1 MASDPETM
9 AHLEWL
15 GYVQPVGLVVS
26 IPALLAAQ
34 AHVNR
39 NITPD
44 HARFIACLP
53 KDKHDEIIPEIR
65 DFAGFACSVFGWE
78 KADLL
83 DADKLIDLHVTLPEY
98 HETLRPTF
106 AVKEIQPKDPKKSW
120 LMLIQSLPTATALD
134 DVQEQDSRR
143 WHASPHAKFERL
155 LRETEVPTGLL
166 FNGTHLR
173 LVYAPRG
180 ETSGYLTFSVAEMAK
195 VAGRPIFAGLFM
207 LLESAR
213 LFTMAE
219 KQRLPAILS
228 DSRKYQNVVST
239 QLAQQVL
246 SALFELL
253 RGFQAAND
261 QRKGELLREVLAD
274 DPNQVYSGLL
284 TVLMR
289 LVFILYAEDRGLL
302 SSDPVYANY
311 YSVTGLFERLRAD
324 AGRYPDTM
332 DQRYGSWAQLLTLF
346 RLIFEGGSHG
356 AMKLPA
362 RKGYLFDPD
371 RYAFLEGRPWKSL
384 RQPDET
390 LDVPRVSDG
399 VIFRVLNN
407 LLILDGERLSYR
419 TLDVEQIGS
428 VYETIMGFELE
439 VAKGRSIAIK
449 PAKSHG
455 APATINLEELLA
467 AKAGDRAKWLAERT
481 DQKMTGQA
489 AEALKKATTIDEL
502 LAALEKKIADN
513 VTPNAVPKGAMIFQ
527 PSDERRRS
535 GSHYTP
541 RSLTEPIVRKTLAPV
556 LARLTVGVP
565 PLGGVGVKPPPE
577 GGTPTSCPTPQQ
589 ILDLKVCDPAM
600 GSAAFLVETCRQ
612 LGDVLVKAWHVHN
625 QVPRIPLDED
635 EILHA
640 RRLIAQR
647 CLYGVDKNAMAVDL
661 AKLSLWLA
669 TLAKDHPFTF
679 LDHALRHGDS
689 LVGLTRKQ
697 ITDFHWLPE
706 PQRIFG
712 QDVVEK
718 RIKAATQVRQEIIE
732 AGDEVPFLLKQQK
745 LALADESLNLVRF
758 AGNLVIAAFFA
769 GDNDKQRK
777 LKREEL
783 LQQFSESLRTGIR
796 PPEIS
801 KAEQDLRSGDKA
813 IHPFHWEIEF
823 PEVFGRENGGFD
835 AIVGNPP
842 FLGGLR
848 ISRMLRIGVLDYL
861 KTVHEEAGH
870 LCDLVAHFFRRAFWL
885 LRNNGSF
892 GLLATNTIA
901 QGDSRTGSL
910 TWICKNG
917 GNIFNAVRRHRW
929 PGLAAVVVSIVH
941 VSKGGLT
948 VQAHLDGKAV
958 ARISAYLFP
967 GSSDSDPA
975 RLAGQNDLFT
985 QGTNLS
991 GSGFVIGE
999 GEATSIEE
1007 MEQLIQRDGNAQ
1019 CRILPYLGG
1028 EEINQSPTQSPHRYV
1043 VYLSDLESE
1052 EDLLAWPELARIA
1065 REKVKPQREELPDNP
1080 QYDRLKR
1087 RWWTYHADRYKYYR
1101 SMTRVLAISQIG
1113 NAFAFT
1119 FLNSNYVMNN
1129 KTVLFLLDG
1138 DPAFALLQSRAH
1150 EIWARFFS
1158 STLKD
1163 DLQYTPSDCFE
1174 TFPFPENFETDAK
1187 LEAVGKEYYE
1197 FRAALM
1203 VKNNEGLTKTYNR
1216 FHDPHETSAEIKK
1229 LRDLHAAMDRAV
1241 LAAYGWTDL
1250 QTTCEFLLDYDEEEE
1265 DEEDTGRARKK
1276 KKPWRYRWPDEFR
1289 DLVLARLL
1297 ELNKQRAEQ
1306 EKLSGAASE
1315 PKAKKT
1321 TKGAP
1326 KKGND
1331 QGSLFP

>member
-1 MASDPETM
+1 MPRDPETL

-26 IPALLAAQ
+26 IPAMLAAGAQ
-34 AHVNR
+34 VNR
-39 NITPD
+39 NIAPD
-44 HARFIACLP
+44 QQRFLACLP

-65 DFAGFACSVFGWE
+65 DFAGFVCSVLGWE
-78 KADLL
+78 KNDLL
-83 DADKLIDLHVTLPEY
+83 DADSLTDLHVHLPEY
-98 HETLRPTF
+98 HETLRPSF
-106 AVKEIQPKDPKKSW
+106 AVKEIQPKDTKKPW
-120 LMLIQSLPTATALD
+120 LLLIQSLSLGTNLD
-134 DVQEQDSRR
+134 EVQEKDGRHWQ
-143 WHASPHAKFERL
+143 ASPHAKFERL
-155 LRETEVPTGLL
+155 LRETEVPIGLL
-166 FNGTHLR
+166 FSGTHLR
-173 LVYAPRG
+173 LVHAPRG
-180 ETSGYLTFSVAEMAK
+180 ETSGYLTFSIAEMAK
-195 VAGRPIFAGLFM
+195 VAGRPIFAALHM
-207 LLESAR
+207 LLSADR

-219 KQRLPAILS
+219 KQRLPAILA
-228 DSRKYQNVVST
+228 DSRKYQNLVST
-239 QLAQQVL
+239 QLAGQVL
-246 SALFELL
+246 AALYELL
-253 RGFQAAND
+253 RGFQAAHD
-261 QRKGELLREVLAD
+261 QHKGELLRQILAD

-311 YSVTGLFERLRAD
+311 YSITGLFERLRAD

-346 RLIFEGGSHG
+346 RLIYDGGSHG
-356 AMKLPA
+356 GFQLPA

-371 RYAFLEGRPWKSL
+371 RYAFLEGRPWKSQ
-384 RQPDET
+384 RQPDEK

-399 VIFRVLNN
+399 VVFRALNN
-407 LLILDGERLSYR
+407 LLMLDGERLSYR
-419 TLDVEQIGS
+419 TLDVEQLGS

-455 APATINLEELLA
+455 APATINLEELLT

-481 DQKMTGQA
+481 DQKLTGQA
-489 AEALKKATTIDEL
+489 TESLKKAASIEEL

-513 VTPNAVPKGAMIFQ
+513 VTPNTVPKGAMIFQ

-556 LARLTVGVP
+556 LKN
-565 PLGGVGVKPPPE
+565 LGD
-577 GGTPTSCPTPQQ
+577 SPTPHQ
-589 ILDLKVCDPAM
+589 ILGLKICDMAM

-612 LGDVLVKAWHVHN
+612 LGEVLVKAWHVHD
-625 QVPRIPLDED
+625 QVPRIPPDED

-669 TLAKDHPFTF
+669 TLAKEHPFTF

-697 ITDFHWLPE
+697 ITDFHWLSE

-769 GDNDKQRK
+769 GNNDKQRK

-783 LQQFSESLRTGIR
+783 LQQFSEFLRTGNMALR
-796 PPEIS
+796 PT

-842 FLGGLR
+842 FAGKNTSAEGHALYYP
-848 ISRMLRIGVLDYL
+848 DWL
-861 KTVHEEAGH
+861 KTIHEESHGNS
-870 LCDLVAHFFRRAFWL
+870 DLVAHFFRRAFNL
-885 LRNNGSF
+885 LGNGGTF
-892 GLLATNTIA
+892 GLIATNTIA
-901 QGDSRTGSL
+901 QGDTRTTGL
-910 TWICKNG
+910 RWICTRG
-917 GNIFNAVRRHRW
+917 GTLYAAHRRYRW
-929 PGLAAVVVSIVH
+929 PGKAAVVVSVVH
-941 VSKGGLT
+941 GVKGQ
-948 VQAHLDGKAV
+948 VPPPHVIDGNPV
-958 ARISAYLFP
+958 PQITAYLVHAGGHDNPATLKANAGKSFVGSYVLGMGFTFDDTDKSRASNPLFLMKELMAKDKRNAERIFP
-967 GSSDSDPA
+967 Y
-975 RLAGQNDLFT
+975 
-985 QGTNLS
+985 
-991 GSGFVIGE
+991 I
-999 GEATSIEE
+999 
-1007 MEQLIQRDGNAQ
+1007 
-1019 CRILPYLGG
+1019 GG
-1028 EEINQSPTQSPHRYV
+1028 EEVNDSPTHEYHRYV
-1043 VYLSDLESE
+1043 INFGEMEEKEARRWPDLMQ
-1052 EDLLAWPELARIA
+1052 LLE
-1065 REKVKPQREELPDNP
+1065 EKVKPERMKLGNNVSARPRKKN
-1080 QYDRLKR
+1080 
-1087 RWWTYHADRYKYYR
+1087 WWLWGRYTPGLFDAIR
-1101 SMTRVLAISQIG
+1101 NLERVLVISRHTECA
-1113 NAFAFT
+1113 AFARLPTNFV
-1119 FLNSNYVMNN
+1119 FSEALVILIDQKGN
-1129 KTVLFLLDG
+1129 LF
-1138 DPAFALLQSRAH
+1138 PIVSSRVH
-1150 EIWARFFS
+1150 ETWARLFGS
-1158 STLKD
+1158 SIGLTLR
-1163 DLQYTPSDCFE
+1163 YSPSDCFE
-1174 TFPFPENFETDAK
+1174 TFPFPENFDADAK

-1216 FHDPHETSAEIKK
+1216 FHDPNETSAEIKK
-1229 LRDLHAAMDRAV
+1229 LRELHAAMDRAV
-1241 LAAYGWTDL
+1241 LDAYGWTDL
-1250 QTTCEFLLDYDEEEE
+1250 QPTCEFLLDYDEEQ
-1265 DEEDTGRARKK
+1265 EEDTENRPAGRGR

-1289 DLVLARLL
+1289 DTVLARLL
-1297 ELNKQRAEQ
+1297 ELNKQRAEE
-1306 EKLSGAASE
+1306 EKLTGAAAAE
-1315 PKAKKT
+1315 KREKKKAKRGKRE
-1321 TKGAP
+1321 KSGEQ
-1326 KKGND
+1326 KK
-1331 QGSLFP
+1331 SLF